1 MELKTV
7 WQRHNNGESWTCSL
21 HKKLYRS
28 EYFTAISCK
37 GVGLWLPTLMVKDRE
52 GVPSESKETTADRS
66 RASNLSGAGSAE
78 KCEIQIRDDLMVTHA
93 IQSVGN
99 EQEFAFINILKLEN
113 TFRQNFRNSNKG
125 MQ

>member
-1 MELKTV
+1 M
-7 WQRHNNGESWTCSL
+7 
-21 HKKLYRS
+21 
-28 EYFTAISCK
+28 
-37 GVGLWLPTLMVKDRE
+37 WLPTLMVKDRE

-99 EQEFAFINILKLEN
+99 EQEFVFINILKLEN

-125 MQ
+125 TQ